1 MSPYTKA
8 LRHVI
13 VGMALS
19 WRNVPVHL
27 LNSWRAL
34 REMFWALAAWC
45 STIMAI
51 GLCLILPLL
60 LPFAPVAAWLV
71 LRDEKLRAAQ
81 RHAALKEM
89 FDRDYDAE

>member
-8 LRHVI
+8 LRHVT
-13 VGMALS
+13 VGMVLS

-27 LNSWRAL
+27 FNSWRAL

-45 STIMAI
+45 STIMGI

-60 LPFAPVAAWLV
+60 LPLAPVAAWLV

-81 RHAALKEM
+81 RRAALKSR
-89 FDRDYDAE
+89 FGHDYDAE